1 MNATPALSR
10 RDRLRR
16 VVILCRNFARN
27 LAYYRTGQRPE
38 YESLLDP
45 AHPQVN
51 FWRVMNGNCI
61 DICVLE
67 WCKLF
72 ADTKGKH
79 HWGKIVT
86 DHVGFKAG
94 LLSHLGLDEAGFDQ
108 EIEAMKV
115 YRDKFVA
122 HLDSERTMNIP
133 VLDIARQSAWFYHA
147 HIVAGEVQPGDL
159 SGLPL
164 ELDTGY
170 TQCEAEAGVA
180 CQQAL
185 RTENE

>member
-1 MNATPALSR
+1 MNASPALSR

-27 LAYYRTGQRPE
+27 LAYYRTGQSPE
-38 YESLLDP
+38 YKSLLDP

-86 DHVGFKAG
+86 EPGVFTTG
-94 LLSHLGLDEAGFDQ
+94 LLSHVGLSEAGFDQ

-122 HLDSERTMNIP
+122 HLDCEHTMNIP
-133 VLDIARQSAWFYHA
+133 MQDIAKKSVWFYHA
-147 HIVAGEVQPGDL
+147 QIVAREAQPGDL
-159 SGLPL
+159 AGLPI
-164 ELDTGY
+164 ELNTGY
-170 TQCEAEAGVA
+170 EQSELEAGAVY
-180 CQQAL
+180 QQAL
-185 RTENE
+185 RAES